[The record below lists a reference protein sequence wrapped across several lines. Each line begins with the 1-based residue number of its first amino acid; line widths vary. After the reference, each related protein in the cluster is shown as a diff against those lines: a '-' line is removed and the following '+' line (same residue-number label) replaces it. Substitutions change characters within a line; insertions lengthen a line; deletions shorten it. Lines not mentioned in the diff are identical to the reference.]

1 MKPDSP
7 CSLYL
12 RRLAPSGRKSVASQL
27 KQMKHILEWSGTT
40 EKQPFHL
47 LTYGEVESIKH
58 TMIDNGKSARTINL
72 ALNAIKGVVKTG
84 FLMDITPD
92 NVWLKVQAVKSVK
105 TTPSSRGSALTSFDV
120 KKLLLDCS
128 IDKRPIGLRDSAILA
143 VFLSSGARRFELS
156 NFKLDSF
163 NIQKQTIEIKAGKGR
178 KTRCQNLPIWVTPY
192 IDAWLKFR
200 GHEQGFLFNPFRSR
214 IPNPVHQMSA
224 SAIYRVV
231 KSRTEMTLEKS
242 SAPHD
247 LRRTFIT
254 QLLRQNVDLST
265 ASKLAGH
272 ASLATTQIYD
282 KRDEAVTREAALS
295 LSFKE

>member
-1 MKPDSP
+1 
-7 CSLYL
+7 
-12 RRLAPSGRKSVASQL
+12 LAPSGRKSVASQL
-27 KQMKHILEWSGTT
+27 KQIKHILEWSGTT
-40 EKQPFHL
+40 EEQPFHL
-47 LTYGEVESIKH
+47 LTYGEIESIKQ
-58 TMIDNGKSARTINL
+58 TMIDNDKSARTINL
-72 ALNAIKGVVKTG
+72 AINAIKGVVKTG
-84 FLMDITPD
+84 FLMDITSD
-92 NVWLKVQAVKSVK
+92 KIWLKVQAVKSLK
-105 TTPSSRGSALTSFDV
+105 TTPSSRGSALATFDV
-120 KKLLLDCS
+120 QQLLLDCS

-156 NFKLDSF
+156 NFRLDSF
-163 NIQKQTIEIKAGKGR
+163 SIQEQTIEIKSGKGR
-178 KTRCQNLPIWVTPY
+178 KTRCQNLPSWVTPY
-192 IDAWLKFR
+192 IHAWLRFR
-200 GHEQGFLFNPFRSR
+200 GHGSGFLFNPFRSR
-214 IPNPVHQMSA
+214 IPNPTHQMSA

-231 KSRTEMTLEKS
+231 KSRTKMALEKS

-282 KRDEAVTREAALS
+282 KRGDEVSREAALS